1 MRLLEKILNK
11 MRPAFEEKGKLLFF
25 HPLFEVIDNILYS
38 PAKRPQHPPFGRDP
52 LEIKRYM
59 ILVIFALFPCFIA
72 SVYFFGLHIIFMLL
86 VSYTA
91 GGVVEVL
98 FSLIRKEEINEGFL
112 VSGFIFPLILPP
124 NTPLWIVA
132 VGIVFGIIVGKEVFG
147 GTGRNIFNAAL
158 VGRLFIALSYPALLA
173 KSWLAPATGGW
184 GNLFQFAA
192 EQGTDAVSTATPLVL
207 ARGGEY
213 TSIFDLFIGS
223 IAGSAGETSA
233 LAILLG
239 GVFLI
244 IIGIVNWRTVV
255 AIIVSFAGTN
265 FILNLIDPSLSHS
278 ILFNLL
284 SGGLLFGTFF
294 MATDPVTGPVTS
306 SGKWAYGFII
316 GFLTILI
323 RTFSG
328 FVEGITFAI
337 LLGNIFSPIIDQVV
351 IRLKSRGYANER

>member
-1 MRLLEKILNK
+1 MRLLEKLINK
-11 MRPAFEEKGKLLFF
+11 MRPSFEEKGKLSFF
-25 HPLFEVIDNILYS
+25 HPIFEVIDNILYS
-38 PAKRPQHPPFGRDP
+38 PAKRPLHPPFGRDP

-59 ILVIFALFPCFIA
+59 ILVVLALFPCFIA
-72 SVYFFGLHIIFMLL
+72 SVYFFGLRIFFMLL
-86 VSYTA
+86 VSYTV
-91 GGVVEVL
+91 GGIIEVL

-124 NTPLWIVA
+124 NTPYWIVA
-132 VGIVFGIIVGKEVFG
+132 VGIAFGIIVGKEIFG

-158 VGRLFIALSYPALLA
+158 VGRLFVALGYPALLST
-173 KSWLAPATGGW
+173 SWAAPASGGW

-192 EQGTDAVSTATPLVL
+192 EQGADVVSTASPLVL
-207 ARGGEY
+207 ARGGDY
-213 TSIFDLFIGS
+213 TSIFDLFIGR

-244 IIGIVNWRTVV
+244 ILGIVNWRTVV
-255 AIIVSFAGTN
+255 AILIAFAGTN
-265 FILNLIDPSLSHS
+265 FIINLIDPSLSHP
-278 ILFNLL
+278 ILFNIL

-294 MATDPVTGPVTS
+294 MATDPVTGPVTR

-316 GFLTILI
+316 GFITMLI

-351 IRLKSRGYANER
+351 IRLKSRGYANEK